1 MAHATKKSKHGKA
14 GTAQESWAS
23 SYFFDDVRAFAET
36 LANRNKDWGA
46 EKISEFA
53 EATRDFA
60 TSVKAIPNLANFVS
74 PTVESLEEFA
84 DYVRETEFEQIVRD
98 TSTFARRHPIFT
110 IAGGV
115 MAGLIATQALRSSGM
130 VDKAARATKSTRQSG
145 TAKKIRKAIASKFK
159 KLNGHAHLNM

>member
-1 MAHATKKSKHGKA
+1 MAQATKKSKRSKA
-14 GTAQESWAS
+14 GTATDLWAA
-23 SYFFDDVRAFAET
+23 SYFFDDVLAFAKT
-36 LANRNKDWGA
+36 LANRKKEWSA

-60 TSVKAIPNLANFVS
+60 MSVEALPNLANFVN

-84 DYVRETEFEQIVRD
+84 EYVRETEFEQIVRD

-115 MAGLIATQALRSSGM
+115 MAGLIATQALRSSGI
-130 VDKAARATKSTRQSG
+130 VPKAARATKSTRQSG
-145 TAKKIRKAIASKFK
+145 TAKTIRKAIASKSK